1 MALIQCPECQKE
13 ISDQAKFCPN
23 CGYKLNAM
31 SVEDKNKIKKII
43 FSIIGIIVA
52 IILIVVIYDACTVS
66 TDELR
71 EDLRKSKQELE
82 DIQNE
87 IDDLEEQK
95 RKNDWLIDYYKNKD

>member
-1 MALIQCPECQKE
+1 M
-13 ISDQAKFCPN
+13 
-23 CGYKLNAM
+23 
-31 SVEDKNKIKKII
+31 
-43 FSIIGIIVA
+43 
-52 IILIVVIYDACTVS
+52 VIYNACTVS

-95 RKNDWLIDYYKNKD
+95 RKNDWLIDYYENKD

>member
-1 MALIQCPECQKE
+1 MALIQCPECKKD

-23 CGYKLNAM
+23 CGYRLNAM
-31 SVEDKNKIKKII
+31 SDEDKNKIKKIL
-43 FSIIGIIVA
+43 FSVIGIIAA

-71 EDLRKSKQELE
+71 EELRKSKQELE

-87 IDDLEEQK
+87 IDEREKQK
-95 RKNDWLIDYYKNKD
+95 QKNDWLIDYYGNKN